1 MKPLASVIIPT
12 FNRRVILEKSLKSL
26 FRQTCPPA
34 RYEIIVIDDGSTDQ
48 TRQMVEALQP
58 PCRLEYRHQEHA
70 GPASARNAGVSLA
83 NADLLIFIDSDIV
96 VAPEFVE
103 EHLEAHQAPG
113 VIAHGPVIHTTDLD
127 HPTDARMK
135 IADISRAFFATGNVS
150 IEKARLL
157 EAGLFD
163 EDFREYGWEDLELGY
178 RLRRLGLKA
187 VPCPGAR
194 GYHYKS
200 RLEVRSLPALKQR
213 ERERGHTAVI
223 LYRKYPTTRTRMMTM
238 ITPAFFALD
247 RLLTLGNWPDRP
259 GVMTLLEK
267 LERGGLH
274 LPLRFLVRIIT
285 NHAYAEGLK
294 EAMREGS
301 ENPPAS

>member
-1 MKPLASVIIPT
+1 MKPLASVVIPT
-12 FNRRVILEKSLKSL
+12 YNRRTILEKSLKSL
-26 FRQTCPPA
+26 FQQTCPPDQ
-34 RYEIIVIDDGSTDQ
+34 YEIILIDDGSTDQ
-48 TRQMVEALQP
+48 TRQMVESLRP
-58 PCRLEYRHQEHA
+58 PCRLEYRYQEHA
-70 GPASARNAGVSLA
+70 GPASARNAGVRLA
-83 NADLLIFIDSDIV
+83 NADLIIFIDSDIV
-96 VAPEFVE
+96 VAPEFIE
-103 EHLEAHQAPG
+103 AHLEAHRTPG

-135 IADISRAFFATGNVS
+135 VTDISRAYFATGNVS

-187 VPCPGAR
+187 VPCPGAK

-200 RLEVRSLPALKQR
+200 RLQVKSLPALKQR

-223 LYRKYPTTRTRMMTM
+223 FYRKYPTTRTRMMTM
-238 ITPAFFALD
+238 IIPAFFALD
-247 RLLTLGNWPDRP
+247 RLFSMGGWPEKP
-259 GVMTLLEK
+259 GTMKLLET
-267 LERGGLH
+267 LEKKGLH
-274 LPLRFLVRIIT
+274 LLLRFLVRIVT

-294 EAMREGS
+294 EALRDELKDSSTG
-301 ENPPAS
+301 